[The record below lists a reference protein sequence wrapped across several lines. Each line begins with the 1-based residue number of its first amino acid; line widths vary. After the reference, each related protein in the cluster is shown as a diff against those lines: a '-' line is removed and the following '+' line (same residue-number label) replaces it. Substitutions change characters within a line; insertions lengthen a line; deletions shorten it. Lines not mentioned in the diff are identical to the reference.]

1 MWVLVGGG
9 VVQAVVARRRVR
21 VRVFVF
27 IGGARFVVIW
37 GNCSSS
43 GGGGVWGGIF
53 PLSPTLSREGR
64 GSLFV
69 HIRNV
74 SVCAALV
81 PPGEREFMRAG
92 ARHSCIKNPGAWPG
106 FLLGGWAVSLPRPV
120 RCGTCASRRRLR
132 SSRPGTRSSGRR
144 GRRVPGGAS

>member
-27 IGGARFVVIW
+27 IGAARFVVIW

-43 GGGGVWGGIF
+43 GGAGVWGGIF
-53 PLSPTLSREGR
+53 PLPIPLLTPSGGSPFGPACGCSALRLSREGR
-64 GSLFV
+64 GV
-69 HIRNV
+69 R
-74 SVCAALV
+74 
-81 PPGEREFMRAG
+81 
-92 ARHSCIKNPGAWPG
+92 SCGGDGLCTYKNPGQAPG
-106 FLLGGWAVSLPRPV
+106 FLLGGWVVSLPRLV

-132 SSRPGTRSSGRR
+132 SSRPGTRSSVLR
-144 GRRVPGGAS
+144 GRRVPG